1 MRKVIY
7 GINLSLDGCC
17 DHTKFSGGKDIL
29 EHFTRLMD
37 DVDLIV
43 YGRKTFELMVP
54 YWPDAAKD
62 PLSTKE
68 EKEFAQAFD
77 GIEKLVFSRTLTGTD
92 DKNSVI
98 TQANPGEEI
107 RKLKQ
112 QAGGNISIG
121 GVNLP
126 LQLIELGLVDEFHY
140 VIHPVIVG
148 EGRSLLEAAGLKGN
162 VGLKLIESK
171 ILESGCI
178 ALHYVKN

>member
-29 EHFTRLMD
+29 AYFTRLMD

-68 EKEFAQAFD
+68 EREFAQAFD
-77 GIEKLVFSRTLTGTD
+77 RIEKLVFSRTLTSTD

-98 TQANPGEEI
+98 SQANPGDEI
-107 RKLKQ
+107 R
-112 QAGGNISIG
+112 N
-121 GVNLP
+121 
-126 LQLIELGLVDEFHY
+126 
-140 VIHPVIVG
+140 
-148 EGRSLLEAAGLKGN
+148 
-162 VGLKLIESK
+162 
-171 ILESGCI
+171 
-178 ALHYVKN
+178 